1 METRVAVISIIV
13 ENAGAVEEL
22 NNLLHS
28 AGQYII
34 GRMGIPYRQ
43 KGISII
49 SIAIDAP
56 QDVIS
61 ALSGKIGRLNGV
73 STKKAYSNVITKAE
87 EKVQNSNGEN
97 I

>member
-49 SIAIDAP
+49 SIAIDAQCSFRKNRTSEWCID
-56 QDVIS
+56 QDSIFQCDYKSRRES
-61 ALSGKIGRLNGV
+61 AK
-73 STKKAYSNVITKAE
+73 
-87 EKVQNSNGEN
+87 
-97 I
+97 